1 MADPKSDLLCRVR
14 QDIAYMHADLA
25 DRITAVHYDVR
36 RLIGVLTPDLEQALR
51 QQSERRTFVLE
62 IPIEISER
70 FRIASVSERPE
81 YGSDEGY
88 ELQEL
93 SDAFVLNYNKSTV
106 TFSSGRLVT
115 DRIPS
120 VEQYVNLL
128 KCVWLFRRIKNTPPL
143 QESNPDSHWPSY
155 IRQLEDVSNPFHFL
169 QDLHQLTLIRIYLR
183 NAVVSTP
190 NW

>member
-1 MADPKSDLLCRVR
+1 MHEDLV
-14 QDIAYMHADLA
+14 

-51 QQSERRTFVLE
+51 QQAERRTFVLE

-120 VEQYVNLL
+120 IEQYLNLL
-128 KCVWLFRRIKNTPPL
+128 KCVWLFRRIKDAPPL
-143 QESNPDSHWPSY
+143 QERNPDSHWPSY
-155 IRQLEDVSNPFHFL
+155 IRQLEDVSSAPNSL
-169 QDLHQLTLIRIYLR
+169 KLMRQLTLIRICLW
-183 NAVVSTP
+183 NVIDSIQS
-190 NW
+190 W